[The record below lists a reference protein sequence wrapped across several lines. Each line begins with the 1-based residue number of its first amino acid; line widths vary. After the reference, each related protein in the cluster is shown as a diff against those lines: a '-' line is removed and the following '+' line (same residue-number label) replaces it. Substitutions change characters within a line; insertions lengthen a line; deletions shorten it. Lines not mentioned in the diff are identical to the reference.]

1 MRKLV
6 AAASLAALVASAA
19 PAAAQ
24 ARSAAARPA
33 AAGLAMPVARDG
45 AARIKPALR
54 LRAPRGTSAAVR
66 GYFEG

>member
-6 AAASLAALVASAA
+6 AAASLAALAASAA

-24 ARSAAARPA
+24 PGSAARRPA
-33 AAGLAMPVARDG
+33 AAGIAVPAAREG
-45 AARIKPALR
+45 AARVKPLLR
-54 LRAPRGTSAAVR
+54 LRAPRGVSAVR